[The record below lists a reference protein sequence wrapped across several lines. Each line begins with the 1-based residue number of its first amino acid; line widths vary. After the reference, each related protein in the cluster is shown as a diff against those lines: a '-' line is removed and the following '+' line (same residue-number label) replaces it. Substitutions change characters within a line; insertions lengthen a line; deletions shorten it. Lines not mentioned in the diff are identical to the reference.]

1 MKRVN
6 TMRYGALVGLLAF
19 IWQPGAVSASTLVL
33 TCELLSTG
41 TNPSC
46 PATAATYAVPG
57 QYNYQN
63 SFSAPT
69 GKTPI
74 AQSNIYG
81 GAVNGNLG
89 TAGFIDDYFFNI
101 ASARA
106 DVVSATIDLG
116 GVYSIDGLFARIYS
130 LGANPGG
137 LVTTTPNGPVDY
149 GTITPSGPVDLIQ
162 INPVALTSG
171 SYVLE
176 LSGTASGSLGGSYTG
191 TLNLDPMSVVPL
203 PAALPLLLSGVGIL
217 GGLLVRR
224 RTASLLQGPRMAGC
238 ASG

>member
-1 MKRVN
+1 MKRSN
-6 TMRYGALVGLLAF
+6 TIRYGALVGLLALF
-19 IWQPGAVSASTLVL
+19 WQPGAVSASTLVL
-33 TCELLSTG
+33 TCELLSAG
-41 TNPSC
+41 PNPSC
-46 PATAATYAVPG
+46 PASAATYAVPG

-63 SFSAPT
+63 TFSIPT
-69 GKTPI
+69 GSTPI

-101 ASARA
+101 ASAQA

-116 GVYSIDGLFARIYS
+116 GVYAIDGLFARIYS
-130 LGANPGG
+130 LAANPGG
-137 LVTTTPNGPVDY
+137 LVTTTPNGQVDY

-176 LSGTASGSLGGSYTG
+176 LSGTVSGSLGGSYTG
-191 TLNLDPMSVVPL
+191 TLNLDSVSVVPL

-217 GGLLVRR
+217 GALLIHRR
-224 RTASLLQGPRMAGC
+224 AAPLPKRLRLTGC
-238 ASG
+238 ASV